1 MVLLQQVLDL
11 ICSVSVRPI
20 SKALGNWLLLQRSLH
35 SLEIDL
41 CLRGHVPLSEPQV
54 STEHRGDAKAHL
66 IWTYHISVLFVL
78 TYDIY
83 IYVCVWWQWRWR
95 WSWSWSWSW
104 WYLCTF
110 YCLHLQYT
118 ASPHCEVH
126 CEYMQVQHCEYMQVH
141 ACTYMHGC
149 IQTDR
154 HRCIESYCTYHTI
167 ACHCLAYRRL
177 ARPLYNTMS

>member
-54 STEHRGDAKAHL
+54 STEHRGAAKAHL

-83 IYVCVWWQWRWR
+83 ICVCVMTMTMIMIMIMILMIFL
-95 WSWSWSWSW
+95 
-104 WYLCTF
+104 YLLLF
-110 YCLHLQYT
+110 
-118 ASPHCEVH
+118 AFAVH
-126 CEYMQVQHCEYMQVH
+126 SIMQVH

-154 HRCIESYCTYHTI
+154 HRRVESYCTYHTI

-177 ARPLYNTMS
+177 ARPLYHTMS